1 MSATG
6 LRTNEGA
13 PAVHARR
20 PWPLLGALAFGIR
33 AVGDVAEFGWRAVL
47 AAGRSSRYFG
57 EIIRQCGILVT
68 GTALVIIV
76 MVMVIGGECGL
87 LTVYLLRPVGAQGFA
102 GFVTSLCG
110 LREMWPYMFAYVF
123 AAKVG
128 CGLVAEVGTMR
139 ITDELDALACMG
151 IDPMRYVV
159 ATRLLAVWLTVPL
172 IYLLAIV
179 FGTLGS
185 FLLIIQTFHAVSLG
199 LWFSTHFSSQTLQ
212 DNIFSMIKV
221 MSFATL
227 ITIVGLYYGYKA
239 REGPVGVGAATARSM
254 VVNLVLIHVVG
265 GALTAV
271 FWGSTPRISFGG

>member
-6 LRTNEGA
+6 FGA
-13 PAVHARR
+13 RKLDGEQRPRR
-20 PWPLLGALAFGIR
+20 PSPALQTLALGIR
-33 AVGDVAEFGWRAVL
+33 VVGEIGEFAWRSIAAVG
-47 AAGRSSRYFG
+47 RSGRYFG

-68 GTALVIIV
+68 GTALVIIT

-87 LTVYLLRPVGAQGFA
+87 LTVYLLRPVGAEGFA

-139 ITDELDALACMG
+139 ITDELDALSCMG

-172 IYLLAIV
+172 IYLIAVV

-185 FLLIIQTFHAVSLG
+185 YLLIIQTFHAVSLG
-199 LWFSTHFSSQTLQ
+199 LWFSTHFSSQSLQ
-212 DNIFSMIKV
+212 DNFFSMIKV

-227 ITIVGLYYGYKA
+227 ITIVGLYYGFTA
-239 REGPVGVGAATARSM
+239 RDGPVGVGAATARSM